1 MRSEPIH
8 IAMNAQFSA
17 FGLNHISSK
26 AMSANES
33 SKNSI
38 FTPSTIDI
46 YAKNQSVYERFLITT
61 SKIRFSSEGN
71 FFLKP

>member
-1 MRSEPIH
+1 MRSQPIH

-61 SKIRFSSEGN
+61 SKSDLVPREISS
-71 FFLKP
+71 